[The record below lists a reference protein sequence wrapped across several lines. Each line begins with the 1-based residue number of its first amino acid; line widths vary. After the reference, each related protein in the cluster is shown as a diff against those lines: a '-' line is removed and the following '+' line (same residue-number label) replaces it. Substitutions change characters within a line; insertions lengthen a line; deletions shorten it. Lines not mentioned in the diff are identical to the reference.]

1 MHEVWSSQCNKQEDG
16 HEKTDPC
23 GILANLVYGEES
35 DGLTII

>member
-1 MHEVWSSQCNKQEDG
+1 MRFGVVSVISRKMVMK
-16 HEKTDPC
+16 KTDPC